1 MKVSVYAADRL
12 SSPVC
17 SFNAAVI
24 DWQDELSQPIR
35 VEMPWLFLELTRTK
49 KNERRRRE
57 TDILTAHFT
66 LTLTNKALQ

>member
-1 MKVSVYAADRL
+1 MKVSVYTADRL

-24 DWQDELSQPIR
+24 DWHDELSQPIR
-35 VEMPWLFLELTRTK
+35 VEMPWLFLELTGT
-49 KNERRRRE
+49 KNERRRLE